1 MKWELW
7 GWSLVQRPL
16 VWQKGTPLFS
26 NGPLGYHHAAVRN
39 QFPSCCLFFPSLTL
53 NRLFQPQGLCTCCP
67 SVWNTVSL
75 DLCMASSFWSPKPQL
90 QCHFLV
96 EATWN
101 HLSHLLLSVLL
112 LYIVLNNMIS
122 NQFLKC
128 IMFLLSLP
136 APPTRM

>member
-1 MKWELW
+1 MR
-7 GWSLVQRPL
+7 WSPVQRL
-16 VWQKGTPLFS
+16 WYGRKKRLFFQMVLRGTIMPT
-26 NGPLGYHHAAVRN
+26 VRN
-39 QFPSCCLFFPSLTL
+39 QFLSYCLLFPSLTL
-53 NRLFQPQGLCTCCP
+53 SRLLQPQGLCTCCP
-67 SVWNTVSL
+67 CVWNTLSL

-96 EATWN
+96 EATWD
-101 HLSHLLLSVLL
+101 HLSYLLFFVLL

-122 NQFLKC
+122 NQFFKC